1 MSYKH
6 LTENERYQIY
16 VLLKAG
22 HDQEYIAKALGRSGS
37 TISREIARNS
47 GKRGY
52 RPKQAQEFA
61 EERKQ
66 ISASN
71 AACITA
77 ADWVEVE
84 NHLRKDWSPEQI
96 AGTTGLASTES
107 IYQHIYSDKVFGGTL
122 WQHLRCK
129 KKRRK
134 RYGSGRQRRGQIPNK
149 TPISER
155 PAVVDKKTRLGDWEG
170 DTIIGKGH
178 KGVIVTLAE
187 RSTQFVLIRKV
198 PNKEAEVVQK
208 AIRSM
213 MKNVASV
220 SHTLTFDNGKEF
232 AEHEKIAHALDLTVF
247 FADPYASWQ
256 RGLNEQING
265 LIRQYLPKGTS
276 FENVTDAEIEV
287 IQKKLNSRPRK
298 SLGFKT
304 PAEVFLEKAK
314 RKGVALR
321 F

>member
-16 VLLKAG
+16 ALLKAG
-22 HDQEYIAKALGRSGS
+22 HDKEYIASALNRASS
-37 TISREIARNS
+37 TIGREIKRNS

-52 RPKQAQEFA
+52 RPKQAQELA
-61 EERKQ
+61 DERKQ
-66 ISASN
+66 ISAAN
-71 AACITA
+71 ATCITA
-77 ADWVEVE
+77 GDWVEVE
-84 NHLRKDWSPEQI
+84 NLLREDWSPEQI

-107 IYQHIYSDKVFGGTL
+107 IYQHIYCDKASGGTL

-134 RYGSGRQRRGQIPNK
+134 RYGSGRQRRGQISNK
-149 TPISER
+149 TPIAER
-155 PAVVDKKTRLGDWEG
+155 PAVVDKKSRLGDWEG
-170 DTIIGKGH
+170 DTIIGKAH
-178 KGVIVTLAE
+178 KGVIITLAE
-187 RSTQFVLIRKV
+187 RSTQFVLMRKV

-208 AIRSM
+208 AIRCM
-213 MKNVASV
+213 MREVASV

-232 AEHEKIAHALDLTVF
+232 AEHEKIAEALDVKVF

-276 FENVTDAEIEV
+276 FEKVTDTEIAM